1 MKAEALRQ
9 SGKLE
14 SKACEIT
21 GSTDEHMKIWI
32 VPIYMTSHMDR
43 DTKALAAVNADEGNL
58 EDLRMLDKMSICKGE
73 TDQLQDEL
81 PPTTLKSEPPPSPD
95 KPKCPEELEKEELEK
110 FTADAPTLYRRSCS

>member
-14 SKACEIT
+14 FKACEIT

-58 EDLRMLDKMSICKGE
+58 EDLRMLDKMSIRKGE

-81 PPTTLKSEPPPSPD
+81 PTTVKSEAPD

>member
-1 MKAEALRQ
+1 MRQ

-32 VPIYMTSHMDR
+32 VPTAMTSHIDR
-43 DTKALAAVNADEGNL
+43 DTKAAAAVNEDAATL
-58 EDLRMLDKMSICKGE
+58 EDLRELDKMSICKGE

>member
-32 VPIYMTSHMDR
+32 VPTAMTSHIDR
-43 DTKALAAVNADEGNL
+43 DTKGAAAFNADEGNL
-58 EDLRMLDKMSICKGE
+58 EDLRMLDKMSIRKGE

-81 PPTTLKSEPPPSPD
+81 PTTVKSEPPPSAD
-95 KPKCPEELEKEELEK
+95 KPKCPEELAQEELEK
-110 FTADAPTLYRRSCS
+110 FNSDAPTLYRRSCS